1 MTEAATITCMFLEI
15 GSLRFTNYLETTPI
29 ERSPVTKVKDVGKE
43 IRPAFAT
50 LSHFPAVLCVWACA
64 AQIKR
69 DELRRQFG
77 EQIQIEYHFLRLFG
91 DVPARIDAGWGD
103 RGGAA
108 ERERFPAV
116 KQVVAQTVRDPDA
129 AARAG
134 SARLETG

>member
-1 MTEAATITCMFLEI
+1 MKTASE
-15 GSLRFTNYLETTPI
+15 GSILI
-29 ERSPVTKVKDVGKE
+29 KVKNVVKE
-43 IRPAFAT
+43 NIPAVAT
-50 LSHFPAVLCVWACA
+50 LSHFPDLLCMWAYA

-77 EQIQIEYHFLRLFG
+77 EQIRIEYRFLRLFV
-91 DVPARIDAGWGD
+91 DVSARIRAGWGD

-116 KQVVAQTVRDPDA
+116 KRVVAQTERGLDA

-134 SARLETG
+134 SARQEAG